1 LAADHPKHYARGGLS
16 ATLIVKE
23 QQLRDKK
30 SISKIKKCLIDPSIG
45 HFVLQNSFI
54 SQYLPSP
61 FDLRAGNHYLQ
72 FKADSVRASGLRSVF
87 HADPLGQA
95 FEIP

>member
-1 LAADHPKHYARGGLS
+1 M
-16 ATLIVKE
+16 
-23 QQLRDKK
+23 
-30 SISKIKKCLIDPSIG
+30 SKIKKYLIDPSIG

-72 FKADSVRASGLRSVF
+72 CKADSVRASGLRSVF

-95 FEIP
+95 SIVLKIAGVKLFLPTQVANDY